1 MNSRLL
7 NTLVVRQL
15 HHDTYTRFFLRRNIR
30 DYEFKTIKHPSSSSA
45 SSWYIY
51 QVFLRRNIRDYEFKT
66 VNKHFGS
73 LSASSWYIPGFL
85 FDVPDLLELPKPYK
99 EKIHCFIIFQQSRVK
114 STQAIR
120 D

>member
-15 HHDTYTRFFLRRNIR
+15 HHDTYTRF
-30 DYEFKTIKHPSSSSA
+30 
-45 SSWYIY
+45 
-51 QVFLRRNIRDYEFKT
+51 FLRRNIRDYEFKT